1 MIRRWIKNG
10 VPHSWWGKMVIYPA
24 LRNFHPQDVNR
35 WQIITDRID
44 CCRPEPHTIALTY
57 YVWLKGERMYVLDQR
72 RTVKLWNYYPLAE
85 STCFLSCFWGLN
97 MGEEWWRYS
106 QNILTTWIK
115 PTALCSDL
123 AAPKERDG
131 TDPVTEME
139 MISHPGKV
147 PEVTGAPEKSAGW
160 LIWEDR
166 LSPNV
171 MLYQH
176 LCH

>member
-24 LRNFHPQDVNR
+24 LRNFHPQRCQSLTDHNR
-35 WQIITDRID
+35 SDRLLQTRTTYHRID
-44 CCRPEPHTIALTY
+44 ILCVVEGWENVCLGSKKDCQVMEL
-57 YVWLKGERMYVLDQR
+57 L
-72 RTVKLWNYYPLAE
+72 PLGGVHMFPFMLLRVE
-85 STCFLSCFWGLN
+85 HG
-97 MGEEWWRYS
+97 WRYS